1 MTGLYPK
8 ISVITPSYNQ
18 ASFLEATLLSVLDQN
33 YPNLEYF
40 VIDGGSTDGSVEIL
54 KRYSSKLSWWVSE
67 KDSGQ
72 SNAINKGFARCT
84 GEIVC
89 WINSDDLLLP
99 GTLDIVA
106 KSFSDQ
112 NTFWLTGNCR
122 KIDAKGDNMGVI
134 HCQLPRSAEEWLNS
148 FARGYSF
155 PIVQPSTFWRR
166 SALNRVGFLNE
177 KLHYSFDHEFLYR
190 VFSVYGKPVIIER
203 FLSAFRLHGDS
214 KTVSNTKAFILE
226 NRKIARMHFLKL
238 HWHQALYI
246 CIIYLRYCFKKKN

>member
-1 MTGLYPK
+1 MSGQYPK

-54 KRYSSKLSWWVSE
+54 KRYSDKLTWWVSE
-67 KDSGQ
+67 KDTGQ
-72 SNAINKGFARCT
+72 SNAINKGFARCS

-99 GTLDIVA
+99 GTLEIVA

-112 NTFWLTGNCR
+112 NTFWLTGNCH
-122 KIDAKGDNMGVI
+122 KIDAKGGNMGEI
-134 HCQLPRSAEEWLNS
+134 YCQLPRSAEDWLNS
-148 FARGYSF
+148 FARGFSF

-166 SALNRVGFLNE
+166 SVLDQVGFLDE
-177 KLHYSFDHEFLYR
+177 KLHYSFDHEFLFR
-190 VFSVYGKPVIIER
+190 ILSFYGKPVVVEYA
-203 FLSAFRLHGDS
+203 LSAFRLHGDS
-214 KTVSNTKAFILE
+214 KTVSNTTAFNRE
-226 NRKIARMHFLKL
+226 NRKIARMHFTTLSLL
-238 HWHQALYI
+238 HKIRFVIVY
-246 CIIYLRYCFKKKN
+246 FKSLIS